1 MSSGESSSTP
11 PPNPAERVDALRAQV
26 AHHNE
31 RYHTLDDPEIS
42 DADYDD
48 LARELR
54 ALEAE
59 YPDLVTDVSPT
70 GQVGGAISATFDPSC
85 TACR

>member
-1 MSSGESSSTP
+1 MSSGATSP
-11 PPNPAERVDALRAQV
+11 QQRVGELRAQV

-31 RYHTLDDPEIS
+31 RYHTLDDPEID
-42 DADYDD
+42 DADYDA

-59 YPDLVTDVSPT
+59 HPDLIVPDSPS
-70 GQVGGAISATFDPSC
+70 GRVGGLIS
-85 TACR
+85 TAFSPVEG